1 MAKSFAVTED
11 AKEISE
17 SLHPSSSLVS
27 IARNLVDAVWQDRP
41 PRPVEPVTVQPS
53 QYTGMSVDEKLA
65 NIRESLKT
73 GKHKA
78 VGLVANMLDEVAWL
92 FNLRGTDIP
101 FNPVFF
107 GYGLVTMTDATL
119 FVDSSKLTDDVYK
132 HLGQSVKVKPYEEI
146 ILACQQL
153 GQSLKQGEKVSRVLF
168 SFNRFQRL
176 RIYFLG
182 VGRQDR
188 FSRSRRSSRQGQASH
203 CFKSYQ

>member
-1 MAKSFAVTED
+1 M
-11 AKEISE
+11 
-17 SLHPSSSLVS
+17 
-27 IARNLVDAVWQDRP
+27 WQDRP
-41 PRPVEPVTVQPS
+41 AKPVEPVTVQDGK
-53 QYTGMSVDEKLA
+53 YTGMSVDEKLTK
-65 NIRESLKT
+65 IREMLKT
-73 GKHKA
+73 GKPKA

-153 GQSLKQGEKVSRVLF
+153 GQSLKEGEKVCHH
-168 SFNRFQRL
+168 
-176 RIYFLG
+176 
-182 VGRQDR
+182 
-188 FSRSRRSSRQGQASH
+188 RSVYRMSH
-203 CFKSYQ
+203 QVSDVHHVI

>member
-1 MAKSFAVTED
+1 
-11 AKEISE
+11 
-17 SLHPSSSLVS
+17 
-27 IARNLVDAVWQDRP
+27 
-41 PRPVEPVTVQPS
+41 
-53 QYTGMSVDEKLA
+53 MSVDEKLTK
-65 NIRESLKT
+65 IREMLKT
-73 GKHKA
+73 GKPKA

-153 GQSLKQGEKVSRVLF
+153 GQSLKEGEKVCHH
-168 SFNRFQRL
+168 
-176 RIYFLG
+176 
-182 VGRQDR
+182 
-188 FSRSRRSSRQGQASH
+188 RSVYRMSH
-203 CFKSYQ
+203 QVSDVHHVI